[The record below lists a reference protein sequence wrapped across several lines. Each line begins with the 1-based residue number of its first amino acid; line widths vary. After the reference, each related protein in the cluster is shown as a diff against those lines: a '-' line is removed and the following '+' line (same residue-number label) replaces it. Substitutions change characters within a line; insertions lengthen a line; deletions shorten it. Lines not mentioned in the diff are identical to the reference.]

1 MSEYISGLKSALP
14 LNDRQLESIYRIV
27 EAMEHDRSS
36 ALFFEVSNFR
46 QIDDFMALYIE
57 PGSRGLRV
65 ELDYPMDD
73 WGWKYPLVLAGNLSL
88 EKTKE
93 LLRRTLRDL
102 EETYDIDFVFNGFRS
117 VTPVRYGAQEPEKF
131 SKE

>member
-1 MSEYISGLKSALP
+1 MNETTCRIQSALP
-14 LNDRQLESIYRIV
+14 LNDRQLDGLYRIV
-27 EAMEHDRSS
+27 EAMEHDRSA
-36 ALFFEVSNFR
+36 ALFFEVSNYR

-73 WGWKYPLVLAGNLSL
+73 WGWKYPLVLAGNLSV

-117 VTPVRYGAQEPEKF
+117 VTPVRYGAQKPEKF